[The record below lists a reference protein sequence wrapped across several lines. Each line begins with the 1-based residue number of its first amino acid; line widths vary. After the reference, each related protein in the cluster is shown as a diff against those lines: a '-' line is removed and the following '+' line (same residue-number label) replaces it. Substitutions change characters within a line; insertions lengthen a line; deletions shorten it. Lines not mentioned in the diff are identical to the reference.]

1 MRRLEQYFVN
11 KAIDEEKLL
20 KFGFM
25 IKDGA
30 YCYEKKI
37 CDGAFKVIIYL
48 SENLQYSKVIDVLD
62 NEEYV
67 LADISD
73 AGGDFVGRIKD
84 EYEKI
89 LMDMVD
95 SCTDPD
101 VFKTKQAKEVI
112 HYVKE
117 KYGDEL
123 EFLWKKFPDNAIWR
137 NKNNQKWYGILMKV
151 SKRKLGMESDEISE
165 IIDVRVH
172 QESIAGLID
181 DQKIFAGYHMNKIHW
196 ITILLDGSIEI
207 EKILAFVDDS
217 YRLSC
222 K

>member
-1 MRRLEQYFVN
+1 MKN
-11 KAIDEEKLL
+11 S
-20 KFGFM
+20 
-25 IKDGA
+25 
-30 YCYEKKI
+30 
-37 CDGAFKVIIYL
+37 FKVV
-48 SENLQYSKVIDVLD
+48 S
-62 NEEYV
+62 
-67 LADISD
+67 A
-73 AGGDFVGRIKD
+73 
-84 EYEKI
+84 
-89 LMDMVD
+89 
-95 SCTDPD
+95 
-101 VFKTKQAKEVI
+101 
-112 HYVKE
+112 
-117 KYGDEL
+117 
-123 EFLWKKFPDNAIWR
+123 

-181 DQKIFAGYHMNKIHW
+181 DQKIFAGYHMNKKHW

>member
-20 KFGFM
+20 KFGFT
-25 IKDGA
+25 IKDGT

-95 SCTDPD
+95 FCTDPD

-181 DQKIFAGYHMNKIHW
+181 DQKIFAGYHMNKKHW